1 MLLAHDRPLLHNK
14 IKPHLKYVP
23 SYLMPREL
31 VKEQMKANAIQGE
44 KNIQANTQTTK
55 KGFLTKVLTHHPLA
69 LNPLSRTH
77 NGPNPKFLE
86 KRQEGSPEE
95 LLGGRC
101 RTQTRYDGGR
111 L

>member
-44 KNIQANTQTTK
+44 QNIQANTQTTK
-55 KGFLTKVLTHHPLA
+55 KGFLTKVPPHHPLT
-69 LNPLSRTH
+69 LTSTRSLSLTTSLI
-77 NGPNPKFLE
+77 KFLE
-86 KRQEGSPEE
+86 KGQEGSPEK
-95 LLGGRC
+95 LLCGRC
-101 RTQTRYDGGR
+101 RT
-111 L
+111 